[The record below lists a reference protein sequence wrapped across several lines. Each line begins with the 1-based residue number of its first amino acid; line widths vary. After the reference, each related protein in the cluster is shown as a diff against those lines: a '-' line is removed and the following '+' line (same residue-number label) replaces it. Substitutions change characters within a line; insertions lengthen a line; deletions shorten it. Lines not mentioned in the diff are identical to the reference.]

1 MCRSVSRFGRQ
12 GEPHSSVLLKPHF
25 VRHLVTAPG
34 SSPPGGCP
42 QHSHQEV
49 DAPGTLG
56 PRRRQRVAQRV
67 RKRQSCGSNTPSQ
80 GWSRGIRSSGHR
92 AFTIRSW
99 PCSGTQTAGRRVQ
112 SLLVNTIPLSGCGHD
127 LCCSAVLHLLF
138 LKMHPD
144 VSAPNTLK
152 SATS

>member
-12 GEPHSSVLLKPHF
+12 GEPHSSVLPKPYL
-25 VRHLVTAPG
+25 VRHLLTAPG

-56 PRRRQRVAQRV
+56 PRGRQRVAQRV
-67 RKRQSCGSNTPSQ
+67 RRRQSCESNTPSQ
-80 GWSRGIRSSGHR
+80 GWSRGIRRSRHR
-92 AFTIRSW
+92 AFTTRSW
-99 PCSGTQTAGRRVQ
+99 PCSGTRTAGLRVQ
-112 SLLVNTIPLSGCGHD
+112 SLLVNTILLSRCGHD
-127 LCCSAVLHLLF
+127 LCCSAVRHLLF

-144 VSAPNTLK
+144 VFAPNTLK